1 MIEDQVVR
9 MLESL
14 GVPYELMQIDPAF
27 ADTAA
32 CCEKYGL
39 PLDSA
44 GNTIVVAS
52 KKEPRKFGACVVK
65 ATTRLDV
72 NHAVRALLGTS
83 KVSFATAEETKALT
97 GMMIGGVT
105 VFALPPDLPIYVD
118 DKLMAREWVILG
130 SGSRSSKIRIAPEV
144 FRRIPNA
151 TIVPGLAV
159 DIPRAAVAAEKGPSA
174 SLAASHLDPF
184 EQPVLRV
191 LGTLT
196 QRLQAVTPALGGLG
210 SSGAG
215 GNARGSGRAPG
226 P

>member
-1 MIEDQVVR
+1 MIEERVVHI
-9 MLESL
+9 LDAL

-27 ADTAA
+27 ADTSA

-72 NHAVRALLGTS
+72 NHAVRTLLGTS
-83 KVSFATAEETKALT
+83 KVSFASAEETMALT

-105 VFALPPDLPIYVD
+105 VFALPADLPIYVD
-118 DKLMAREWVILG
+118 DKLMEREWVILG
-130 SGSRSSKIRIAPEV
+130 SGSRSSKIKIAPEV

-151 TIVPGLAV
+151 TIVPNLAL
-159 DIPRAAVAAEKGPSA
+159 DI
-174 SLAASHLDPF
+174 
-184 EQPVLRV
+184 
-191 LGTLT
+191 
-196 QRLQAVTPALGGLG
+196 
-210 SSGAG
+210 
-215 GNARGSGRAPG
+215 AR
-226 P
+226 

>member
-1 MIEDQVVR
+1 MIEERVVHI
-9 MLESL
+9 LDSL

-32 CCEKYGL
+32 CCEKYRL

-83 KVSFATAEETKALT
+83 KVSFASAEETMTLT

-118 DKLMAREWVILG
+118 DKLMEREWVILG
-130 SGSRSSKIRIAPEV
+130 SGSRSSKIKIAPEV

-151 TIVPGLAV
+151 TIVPNLALE
-159 DIPRAAVAAEKGPSA
+159 VA
-174 SLAASHLDPF
+174 
-184 EQPVLRV
+184 R
-191 LGTLT
+191 
-196 QRLQAVTPALGGLG
+196 
-210 SSGAG
+210 
-215 GNARGSGRAPG
+215 
-226 P
+226 

>member
-1 MIEDQVVR
+1 MIEERVVHI
-9 MLESL
+9 LDAL
-14 GVPYELMQIDPAF
+14 GVPYELMRIDPAF

-83 KVSFATAEETKALT
+83 KVSFASAEETMALT

-118 DKLMAREWVILG
+118 DKLMEREWVILG
-130 SGSRSSKIRIAPEV
+130 SGSRSSKIKIAPEV

-151 TIVPGLAV
+151 TIVPNLALE
-159 DIPRAAVAAEKGPSA
+159 VA
-174 SLAASHLDPF
+174 
-184 EQPVLRV
+184 R
-191 LGTLT
+191 
-196 QRLQAVTPALGGLG
+196 
-210 SSGAG
+210 
-215 GNARGSGRAPG
+215 
-226 P
+226 

>member
-1 MIEDQVVR
+1 MIEERVVHT
-9 MLESL
+9 LDSL

-32 CCEKYGL
+32 CCEKYRL

-83 KVSFATAEETKALT
+83 KVSFASAEETMALT

-118 DKLMAREWVILG
+118 DKLMEREWVILG
-130 SGSRSSKIRIAPEV
+130 SGSRSSKIKIAPDV

-151 TIVPGLAV
+151 TIVPNLAFE
-159 DIPRAAVAAEKGPSA
+159 VA
-174 SLAASHLDPF
+174 
-184 EQPVLRV
+184 R
-191 LGTLT
+191 
-196 QRLQAVTPALGGLG
+196 
-210 SSGAG
+210 
-215 GNARGSGRAPG
+215 
-226 P
+226 

>member
-1 MIEDQVVR
+1 MIEERVVHI
-9 MLESL
+9 LDAL
-14 GVPYELMQIDPAF
+14 GVPYELMRIDPAF

-83 KVSFATAEETKALT
+83 KVSFASAEETMTLT

-118 DKLMAREWVILG
+118 DKLMEREWVILG
-130 SGSRSSKIRIAPEV
+130 SGSRSSKIKIAPEV

-151 TIVPGLAV
+151 TIVPNLALE
-159 DIPRAAVAAEKGPSA
+159 VA
-174 SLAASHLDPF
+174 
-184 EQPVLRV
+184 R
-191 LGTLT
+191 
-196 QRLQAVTPALGGLG
+196 
-210 SSGAG
+210 
-215 GNARGSGRAPG
+215 
-226 P
+226 

>member
-1 MIEDQVVR
+1 MIEERVVHI
-9 MLESL
+9 LGAL

-83 KVSFATAEETKALT
+83 KVSFASAEETMTLT

-118 DKLMAREWVILG
+118 DKLMEREWVILG
-130 SGSRSSKIRIAPEV
+130 SGSRSSKIKIAPEV
-144 FRRIPNA
+144 FRRILNA
-151 TIVPGLAV
+151 TIVPNLALE
-159 DIPRAAVAAEKGPSA
+159 VA
-174 SLAASHLDPF
+174 
-184 EQPVLRV
+184 R
-191 LGTLT
+191 
-196 QRLQAVTPALGGLG
+196 
-210 SSGAG
+210 
-215 GNARGSGRAPG
+215 
-226 P
+226 

>member
-1 MIEDQVVR
+1 MIEERVVHI
-9 MLESL
+9 LDSL

-83 KVSFATAEETKALT
+83 KVSFASAEETMTLT

-118 DKLMAREWVILG
+118 DKLMEREWVILG
-130 SGSRSSKIRIAPEV
+130 SGSRSSKIKIAPEV

-151 TIVPGLAV
+151 TIVPNLALE
-159 DIPRAAVAAEKGPSA
+159 VA
-174 SLAASHLDPF
+174 
-184 EQPVLRV
+184 R
-191 LGTLT
+191 
-196 QRLQAVTPALGGLG
+196 
-210 SSGAG
+210 
-215 GNARGSGRAPG
+215 
-226 P
+226 

>member
-1 MIEDQVVR
+1 MIEERVVHT
-9 MLESL
+9 LDSL

-44 GNTIVVAS
+44 SNTIVVAS

-83 KVSFATAEETKALT
+83 KVSFASAEETMTLT

-118 DKLMAREWVILG
+118 DKLMEREWVILG
-130 SGSRSSKIRIAPEV
+130 SGSRSSKIKIAPEV

-151 TIVPGLAV
+151 TIVPNLALE
-159 DIPRAAVAAEKGPSA
+159 VA
-174 SLAASHLDPF
+174 
-184 EQPVLRV
+184 R
-191 LGTLT
+191 
-196 QRLQAVTPALGGLG
+196 
-210 SSGAG
+210 
-215 GNARGSGRAPG
+215 
-226 P
+226 